1 MHDNQSQRQR
11 TAPALLIMLVIP
23 LFGLAVAL
31 GMLAA
36 EASRPQLPAAS
47 SGSIVPVPAIV
58 NGPAPDIP
66 LTLVD
71 GEPLRLSDYRGRVV
85 FVNFWAT
92 WCPPCIDE
100 LPALQDFAA
109 DQGTGGAVVLAVNSV
124 ESADQIQTY
133 LEANAISLPDVP
145 VVLDPEAALYRA
157 LGIVRLPTTWV
168 IDAEGVLRTV
178 KFGAFDRATLD
189 AYLLEVTGPD
199 A

>member
-1 MHDNQSQRQR
+1 MASAAQRMKIQAKQMGRRQR
-11 TAPALLIMLVIP
+11 DIRVLMVFGIAVGLLAIAMIV
-23 LFGLAVAL
+23 FGGGGSSTLNFR
-31 GMLAA
+31 
-36 EASRPQLPAAS
+36 AST
-47 SGSIVPVPAIV
+47 
-58 NGPAPDIP
+58 
-66 LTLVD
+66 LT
-71 GEPLRLSDYRGRVV
+71 GESVQLSDYRGKVV
-85 FVNFWAT
+85 MLNFWAT

-133 LEANAISLPDVP
+133 LDANAISLPDVP

-189 AYLLEVTGPD
+189 AYLLEVAGPD